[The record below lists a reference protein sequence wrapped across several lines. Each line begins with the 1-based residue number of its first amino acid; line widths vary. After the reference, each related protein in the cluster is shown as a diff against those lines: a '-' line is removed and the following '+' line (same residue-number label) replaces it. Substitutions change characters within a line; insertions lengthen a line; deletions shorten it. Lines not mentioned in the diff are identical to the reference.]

1 MLRAN
6 GIRNWVR
13 SNTWQETLQIM
24 ESGGNVNFVQEK
36 KSLTDVMATM
46 LFAATYLYVNR
57 LGRLMLSL
65 PFPLTHTVRANAPH
79 TALHLAVR
87 HCYLSRVLTDSLYL
101 RTEDQQ
107 LESFNMGIQ
116 GLHGSDKCISA
127 SSGV

>member
-65 PFPLTHTVRANAPH
+65 PFPLTHTVRDTFMSYGAPSDLQ
-79 TALHLAVR
+79 TLF
-87 HCYLSRVLTDSLYL
+87 
-101 RTEDQQ
+101 
-107 LESFNMGIQ
+107 SFTGAYGFIN
-116 GLHGSDKCISA
+116 
-127 SSGV
+127 